1 MQHKF
6 KMYVSSLA
14 LLSLATG
21 AFAATIRTENPDG
34 LIKNTDY
41 YLFELS
47 LEDFLAVAAV
57 KEGEAL
63 GLDWANDGC
72 SSAPDTPFD
81 FDCIT
86 TVPCMLTC

>member
-1 MQHKF
+1 
-6 KMYVSSLA
+6 MYISPLA
-14 LLSLATG
+14 LLGLATG
-21 AFAATIRTENPDG
+21 AVAATIPPVAHD
-34 LIKNTDY
+34 LITSTDY

-47 LEDFLAVAAV
+47 LDTFLAVAAV

-81 FDCIT
+81 FDCIAT
-86 TVPCMLTC
+86 FPFTFHY